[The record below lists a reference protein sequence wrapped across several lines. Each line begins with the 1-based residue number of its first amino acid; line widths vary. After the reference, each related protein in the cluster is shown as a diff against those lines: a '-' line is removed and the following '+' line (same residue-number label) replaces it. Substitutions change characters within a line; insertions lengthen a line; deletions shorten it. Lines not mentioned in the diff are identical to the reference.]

1 MSVQDEG
8 RRVRWGVLGSARV
21 ALAVTMPG
29 IARSRN
35 GRILAVASRSS
46 DRARELSEQ
55 FSIERVYGGYGELL
69 RDADVEAVYIPLPN
83 SLHKEWTIKAAEA
96 GKHVLCEK
104 PLASNARDAQE
115 MIDAC
120 RSYGVLLM
128 EAFAHRFHPQNVYV
142 KNLVDEGRIGKVRL
156 ITSVHSSGR
165 PLGNDIRLNKEL
177 AGGVLMD
184 KGCYCVNTA
193 RFILGSE
200 PLSVAAR
207 VVYGDRSGVDER
219 VSAQLEFPGE
229 AVVQFDTSFFLG
241 SAAYHQGYE
250 VFGESGRILVP
261 TGFAQLATYRRNEIV
276 DTEVLVTDDDGNMEK
291 VSIAGEHQWKLEVE
305 YFADRVLLG
314 EAIGHP
320 AENGLANMTVIDAIY
335 TSGRERRVVAP

>member
-83 SLHKEWTIKAAEA
+83 SLHKEWTIRAAEQ

-104 PLASNARDAQE
+104 PLASDAREAQE
-115 MIDAC
+115 MVDAC
-120 RSYGVLLM
+120 RSHGVLLM

-142 KNLVDEGRIGKVRL
+142 KNLIDEGTIGKIRG
-156 ITSVHSSGR
+156 ITSIISSDR
-165 PLGNDIRLNKEL
+165 PSESDIRLSKEL

-193 RFILGSE
+193 RFLLGSE
-200 PLSVAAR
+200 PLSVFAR
-207 VVYGDRSGVDER
+207 VLYGDRSGVDER
-219 VSAQLEFPGE
+219 VSALVEFPGE
-229 AVVQFDTSFFLG
+229 AVLQFDTSFLLG
-241 SAAYHQGYE
+241 PGVYQQGYE

-261 TGFAQLATYRRNEIV
+261 SAFGQLATYRRGEIV
-276 DTEVLVTDDDGNMEK
+276 DTEVHVTDQAGNTET
-291 VSIAGEHQWKLEVE
+291 VRIAGAHQWELEVE
-305 YFADRVLLG
+305 HFADCVLRG
-314 EAIGHP
+314 EGIAYP
-320 AENGLANMTVIDAIY
+320 SENGLANMKVIDAIY
-335 TSGRERRVVAP
+335 VSGGEGRAVAL